1 MEGAL
6 GFNDVQ
12 RVKEWRGRNPD
23 RYKRYM
29 KEFMKKKREKV
40 RNDLPFTDINEVI
53 IVVDDK
59 LAEIEVE
66 ANKAVVDD
74 KLAEIEAEANKAV
87 VDLVNRQAS
96 DVEIAKRQV
105 EGFVFGTKGFKRRRG

>member
-1 MEGAL
+1 MERAL

-40 RNDLPFTDINEVI
+40 RNALPFNDLPFAGVNEVI
-53 IVVDDK
+53 IV
-59 LAEIEVE
+59 A
-66 ANKAVVDD
+66 DD

-105 EGFVFGTKGFKRRRG
+105 ERFAFETKGFKRRRG